1 MIKQLFGTMYTVFCA
16 KCLPRLWDEQFQD
29 EAHVR
34 REMEAEAHGGLVGW
48 NFPATERNIERDSR
62 LRNCQLGT
70 YLTGEEEP
78 TMKKLPPPQDPDA
91 REKIYMILSVA
102 IMFPWLLWLI
112 IELPYPAP
120 AGPRYR
126 PYSQA

>member
-48 NFPATERNIERDSR
+48 NFPATERNINAIVEYAIASWEHIS
-62 LRNCQLGT
+62 LV
-70 YLTGEEEP
+70 
-78 TMKKLPPPQDPDA
+78 KKNQ
-91 REKIYMILSVA
+91 R
-102 IMFPWLLWLI
+102 
-112 IELPYPAP
+112 
-120 AGPRYR
+120 
-126 PYSQA
+126 